1 MTTFSSDFFDNLKRA
16 IDSVPKS
23 PVSLS
28 YGTAGFRSRA
38 ENLDA
43 IFLKVGML
51 AALRSIATKKV
62 SSSISSNSFA

>member
-1 MTTFSSDFFDNLKRA
+1 MSNSSNFYDQIKST

-23 PVSLS
+23 PVLLS
-28 YGTAGFRSRA
+28 YGTAGFRSNA

-51 AALRSIATKKV
+51 AALRSIVTKKV
-62 SSSISSNSFA
+62 SKIG